1 MEKQGNSTAYPGSEA
16 GTFPA
21 LDGVM
26 LYERWWRPQPE
37 PKAGIVLVHGLAE
50 HSGRY
55 DPIARH
61 LMQHGYAVDTF
72 DLRGHGKSSGVPLYI
87 RSFDEYLD
95 DLDVFLDRVRARLP
109 GRPLF
114 LLGHSMGGVIA
125 VLYAI
130 DREPR
135 VRGVVLS
142 APAVQLSNEVSPLLQ
157 KAAAAIARFLPKL
170 NTVKIDRNFI
180 SRDPAVVAAY
190 DNDPMIYRK
199 GILLKTGSELVR
211 AGRSIREQPIR
222 FSLPVLILQGTGD
235 RITEPEGARR
245 LYDSVA
251 SADRTLK
258 LYEGLYHEIMNEPE
272 KDQVLQDI
280 VEWLDNHIRSDDR

>member
-1 MEKQGNSTAYPGSEA
+1 MEKQGNSTAYPDSEA

-55 DPIARH
+55 VPIVQHLAR
-61 LMQHGYAVDTF
+61 HGYAVDAF

-87 RSFDEYLD
+87 RSFDEYLN
-95 DLDVFLDRVRARLP
+95 DLGVFLDRVRARLP

-135 VRGVVLS
+135 IRGVVLS
-142 APAVQLSNEVSPLLQ
+142 APAVQLSNEGSPLLQ

-211 AGRSIREQPIR
+211 AGRSIREQPIS

>member
-1 MEKQGNSTAYPGSEA
+1 
-16 GTFPA
+16 
-21 LDGVM
+21 M

-55 DPIARH
+55 VSTVQHLAR
-61 LMQHGYAVDTF
+61 HGYAVDAF
-72 DLRGHGKSSGVPLYI
+72 DLRGHGKSSGVPLYV

-142 APAVQLSNEVSPLLQ
+142 APAVQLSNEGSPLLQ

-170 NTVKIDRNFI
+170 NTIKIDRNFI

-272 KDQVLQDI
+272 KEQVLQDI
-280 VEWLDNHIRSDDR
+280 VEWLDNHIRSDDG